1 MTLTCPYIRFFLYL
15 RSFCSY
21 FHFLEMFC
29 FTFANQ
35 EKKVQIQSSS
45 HEEVKRVIFIDEQF
59 ASGGEL
65 IYSN

>member
-21 FHFLEMFC
+21 YHFLEMFC
-29 FTFANQ
+29 FIFANQ

-45 HEEVKRVIFIDEQF
+45 YEEVKRVIFIDEQF